1 MKEVFDVIILGAGP
15 AGCAAAIGLHGSG
28 LKVAL
33 LDKSTFP
40 RDKICGDAISP
51 DVINQLGK
59 LPIDLTEA
67 FLGLEHTTVCNAVRF
82 ISADYSHADI
92 KLYSEGISGYITPRL
107 DFDAFMFAQ
116 AKRSDAVSPFLE
128 VSVEHIACSKDEVEV
143 KLKDGRT
150 LHSHMILGADGA
162 QSMVKRSLHQGE
174 KPDRNHYC
182 AGLRMYYEGVTGFS
196 EDNAIELHFYKEL
209 LPGYFW
215 IFPLPNGRANV
226 GIGML
231 TSFIQK
237 NRINLKQELLQII
250 KEHPNVADRF
260 KDARP
265 LENPQGFP
273 LPLGSKKRRISGD
286 RYLLLGDAASLINP
300 LSGEG
305 IANAVRSG
313 RVAAEHLIE
322 AFNKRRFDAAFN
334 KKYDKEVYRRM
345 WGELRLNYWVQRFMR
360 NPSRSNWLV
369 KHAITHPLV
378 KELVMSGFDAK
389 NIFKRA
395 TSR

>member
-1 MKEVFDVIILGAGP
+1 VKEAFDVIILGAGP

-28 LKVAL
+28 LSVAL
-33 LDKSTFP
+33 LDKSVFP

-51 DVINQLGK
+51 DVVNQLGK
-59 LPIDLTEA
+59 LPIDA
-67 FLGLEHTTVCNAVRF
+67 KAPFLELEQKTVCNAVRF
-82 ISADYSHADI
+82 ISADYSYADI
-92 KLYSEGISGYITPRL
+92 TLYSEGISGYISPRL
-107 DFDAFMFAQ
+107 DFDAFMYEQ
-116 AKRSDAVSPFLE
+116 ATRSDAVASFLG
-128 VSVEHIACSKDEVEV
+128 VSVEKIIPSENGIEVR
-143 KLKDGRT
+143 LKDGRS
-150 LHSHMILGADGA
+150 LQSDIILGADGA
-162 QSMVKRSLHQGE
+162 QSLVKRSLHGE
-174 KPDRNHYC
+174 KPDKDHYC

-215 IFPLPNGRANV
+215 VFPLADGKANV

-237 NRINLKQELLQII
+237 NRINLKKELLEII
-250 KEHPNVADRF
+250 ERHPNVADRF
-260 KDARP
+260 KNARP
-265 LENPQGFP
+265 LEEPQGFP
-273 LPLGSKKRRISGD
+273 LPLGSKKRSISGN

-305 IANAVRSG
+305 IANAIRSG
-313 RVAAEHLIE
+313 RVAAEHLIK
-322 AFNKRRFDAAFN
+322 AFESERFDAAYN
-334 KKYDKEVYRRM
+334 RQYDEEIYRRM

-360 NPSRSNWLV
+360 NPRRSNWLV
-369 KHAITHPLV
+369 KHAIGHPLV

-389 NIFKRA
+389 NLFKRN